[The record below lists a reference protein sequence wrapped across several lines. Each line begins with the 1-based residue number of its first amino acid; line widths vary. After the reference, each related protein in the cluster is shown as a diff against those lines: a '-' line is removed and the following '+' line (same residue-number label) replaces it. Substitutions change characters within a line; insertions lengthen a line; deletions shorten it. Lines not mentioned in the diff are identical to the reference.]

1 MFSSTSIAL
10 GLVILARGGG
20 FAKYSSLLIGD
31 VLAVT
36 QNDLIYLAV
45 ALVLGVI
52 AWAVMYNALL
62 FTGINASLARSRGI
76 PVRLTEYAF
85 AVLLAVAVMLA
96 IRWVGVML
104 INALLILPAA
114 AGRNLARNAR
124 RHAAISVLIALV
136 CGIAGLLSAYY
147 WDTSAGAAHCAVRC
161 GLLRHIP
168 GCPQPVQPVRRN
180 LCMSDFT
187 SIKQWLKSTEDEPLE
202 TMSGFFDR
210 RVDSYEDHM
219 RPWRAYYRWLGELI
233 PAQAE
238 TLLDLGCGTGLE
250 LDEIFRLH
258 PDIRV
263 TGIDLAPGMLARLR
277 EKHPERKLTLTVG
290 DYLTVPLAPC
300 AFDVAVA
307 FETLHHFPPE
317 TKLGLFRRIFAALR
331 PGGMLLEG
339 DYIAESDEMETYL
352 FQELARRRARQHVP
366 EGTFVHFDTP
376 LTLAHELSLLSQ
388 AGFTA
393 EVLGYRGE
401 DNTPM
406 IRAIKP

>member
-1 MFSSTSIAL
+1 
-10 GLVILARGGG
+10 
-20 FAKYSSLLIGD
+20 
-31 VLAVT
+31 
-36 QNDLIYLAV
+36 
-45 ALVLGVI
+45 
-52 AWAVMYNALL
+52 
-62 FTGINASLARSRGI
+62 
-76 PVRLTEYAF
+76 
-85 AVLLAVAVMLA
+85 
-96 IRWVGVML
+96 
-104 INALLILPAA
+104 
-114 AGRNLARNAR
+114 
-124 RHAAISVLIALV
+124 
-136 CGIAGLLSAYY
+136 
-147 WDTSAGAAHCAVRC
+147 
-161 GLLRHIP
+161 
-168 GCPQPVQPVRRN
+168 
-180 LCMSDFT
+180 MSDFT

-202 TMSGFFDR
+202 IMGGFFDR

>member
-1 MFSSTSIAL
+1 
-10 GLVILARGGG
+10 
-20 FAKYSSLLIGD
+20 
-31 VLAVT
+31 
-36 QNDLIYLAV
+36 
-45 ALVLGVI
+45 
-52 AWAVMYNALL
+52 
-62 FTGINASLARSRGI
+62 
-76 PVRLTEYAF
+76 
-85 AVLLAVAVMLA
+85 
-96 IRWVGVML
+96 
-104 INALLILPAA
+104 
-114 AGRNLARNAR
+114 
-124 RHAAISVLIALV
+124 
-136 CGIAGLLSAYY
+136 
-147 WDTSAGAAHCAVRC
+147 
-161 GLLRHIP
+161 
-168 GCPQPVQPVRRN
+168 
-180 LCMSDFT
+180 MSDFT

-250 LDEIFRLH
+250 LDEIVRLH

>member
-1 MFSSTSIAL
+1 
-10 GLVILARGGG
+10 
-20 FAKYSSLLIGD
+20 
-31 VLAVT
+31 
-36 QNDLIYLAV
+36 
-45 ALVLGVI
+45 
-52 AWAVMYNALL
+52 
-62 FTGINASLARSRGI
+62 
-76 PVRLTEYAF
+76 
-85 AVLLAVAVMLA
+85 
-96 IRWVGVML
+96 
-104 INALLILPAA
+104 
-114 AGRNLARNAR
+114 
-124 RHAAISVLIALV
+124 
-136 CGIAGLLSAYY
+136 
-147 WDTSAGAAHCAVRC
+147 
-161 GLLRHIP
+161 
-168 GCPQPVQPVRRN
+168 
-180 LCMSDFT
+180 MSDFA

-202 TMSGFFDR
+202 TMGGFFDR

-219 RPWRAYYRWLGELI
+219 RPWRAHYRWLGELI

>member
-1 MFSSTSIAL
+1 
-10 GLVILARGGG
+10 
-20 FAKYSSLLIGD
+20 
-31 VLAVT
+31 
-36 QNDLIYLAV
+36 
-45 ALVLGVI
+45 
-52 AWAVMYNALL
+52 
-62 FTGINASLARSRGI
+62 
-76 PVRLTEYAF
+76 
-85 AVLLAVAVMLA
+85 
-96 IRWVGVML
+96 
-104 INALLILPAA
+104 
-114 AGRNLARNAR
+114 
-124 RHAAISVLIALV
+124 
-136 CGIAGLLSAYY
+136 
-147 WDTSAGAAHCAVRC
+147 
-161 GLLRHIP
+161 
-168 GCPQPVQPVRRN
+168 
-180 LCMSDFT
+180 MSDFT

-307 FETLHHFPPE
+307 FETLHHCPPE

-376 LTLAHELSLLSQ
+376 LTLAHELSLLRQ

>member
-1 MFSSTSIAL
+1 
-10 GLVILARGGG
+10 
-20 FAKYSSLLIGD
+20 
-31 VLAVT
+31 
-36 QNDLIYLAV
+36 
-45 ALVLGVI
+45 
-52 AWAVMYNALL
+52 
-62 FTGINASLARSRGI
+62 
-76 PVRLTEYAF
+76 
-85 AVLLAVAVMLA
+85 
-96 IRWVGVML
+96 
-104 INALLILPAA
+104 
-114 AGRNLARNAR
+114 
-124 RHAAISVLIALV
+124 
-136 CGIAGLLSAYY
+136 
-147 WDTSAGAAHCAVRC
+147 
-161 GLLRHIP
+161 
-168 GCPQPVQPVRRN
+168 
-180 LCMSDFT
+180 MSDFT

-339 DYIAESDEMETYL
+339 DYVAESDEMETYL

>member
-1 MFSSTSIAL
+1 
-10 GLVILARGGG
+10 
-20 FAKYSSLLIGD
+20 
-31 VLAVT
+31 
-36 QNDLIYLAV
+36 
-45 ALVLGVI
+45 
-52 AWAVMYNALL
+52 
-62 FTGINASLARSRGI
+62 
-76 PVRLTEYAF
+76 
-85 AVLLAVAVMLA
+85 
-96 IRWVGVML
+96 
-104 INALLILPAA
+104 
-114 AGRNLARNAR
+114 
-124 RHAAISVLIALV
+124 
-136 CGIAGLLSAYY
+136 
-147 WDTSAGAAHCAVRC
+147 
-161 GLLRHIP
+161 
-168 GCPQPVQPVRRN
+168 
-180 LCMSDFT
+180 MSDFA

-401 DNTPM
+401 ENTPM

>member
-1 MFSSTSIAL
+1 
-10 GLVILARGGG
+10 
-20 FAKYSSLLIGD
+20 
-31 VLAVT
+31 
-36 QNDLIYLAV
+36 
-45 ALVLGVI
+45 
-52 AWAVMYNALL
+52 
-62 FTGINASLARSRGI
+62 
-76 PVRLTEYAF
+76 
-85 AVLLAVAVMLA
+85 
-96 IRWVGVML
+96 
-104 INALLILPAA
+104 
-114 AGRNLARNAR
+114 
-124 RHAAISVLIALV
+124 
-136 CGIAGLLSAYY
+136 
-147 WDTSAGAAHCAVRC
+147 
-161 GLLRHIP
+161 
-168 GCPQPVQPVRRN
+168 
-180 LCMSDFT
+180 MSDFT

-202 TMSGFFDR
+202 TMGGFFDR
-210 RVDSYEDHM
+210 RVDSCEDHM

>member
-1 MFSSTSIAL
+1 
-10 GLVILARGGG
+10 
-20 FAKYSSLLIGD
+20 
-31 VLAVT
+31 
-36 QNDLIYLAV
+36 
-45 ALVLGVI
+45 
-52 AWAVMYNALL
+52 
-62 FTGINASLARSRGI
+62 
-76 PVRLTEYAF
+76 
-85 AVLLAVAVMLA
+85 
-96 IRWVGVML
+96 
-104 INALLILPAA
+104 
-114 AGRNLARNAR
+114 
-124 RHAAISVLIALV
+124 
-136 CGIAGLLSAYY
+136 
-147 WDTSAGAAHCAVRC
+147 
-161 GLLRHIP
+161 
-168 GCPQPVQPVRRN
+168 
-180 LCMSDFT
+180 MSDFT

-406 IRAIKP
+406 IRAITP

>member
-1 MFSSTSIAL
+1 
-10 GLVILARGGG
+10 
-20 FAKYSSLLIGD
+20 
-31 VLAVT
+31 
-36 QNDLIYLAV
+36 
-45 ALVLGVI
+45 
-52 AWAVMYNALL
+52 
-62 FTGINASLARSRGI
+62 
-76 PVRLTEYAF
+76 
-85 AVLLAVAVMLA
+85 
-96 IRWVGVML
+96 
-104 INALLILPAA
+104 
-114 AGRNLARNAR
+114 
-124 RHAAISVLIALV
+124 
-136 CGIAGLLSAYY
+136 
-147 WDTSAGAAHCAVRC
+147 
-161 GLLRHIP
+161 
-168 GCPQPVQPVRRN
+168 
-180 LCMSDFT
+180 MSDFT

-233 PAQAE
+233 PTQAE

-376 LTLAHELSLLSQ
+376 LTLAHELSLLRQ

>member
-1 MFSSTSIAL
+1 
-10 GLVILARGGG
+10 
-20 FAKYSSLLIGD
+20 
-31 VLAVT
+31 
-36 QNDLIYLAV
+36 
-45 ALVLGVI
+45 
-52 AWAVMYNALL
+52 
-62 FTGINASLARSRGI
+62 
-76 PVRLTEYAF
+76 
-85 AVLLAVAVMLA
+85 
-96 IRWVGVML
+96 
-104 INALLILPAA
+104 
-114 AGRNLARNAR
+114 
-124 RHAAISVLIALV
+124 
-136 CGIAGLLSAYY
+136 
-147 WDTSAGAAHCAVRC
+147 
-161 GLLRHIP
+161 
-168 GCPQPVQPVRRN
+168 
-180 LCMSDFT
+180 MSDFT

-401 DNTPM
+401 DNTPV

>member
-1 MFSSTSIAL
+1 
-10 GLVILARGGG
+10 
-20 FAKYSSLLIGD
+20 
-31 VLAVT
+31 
-36 QNDLIYLAV
+36 
-45 ALVLGVI
+45 
-52 AWAVMYNALL
+52 
-62 FTGINASLARSRGI
+62 
-76 PVRLTEYAF
+76 
-85 AVLLAVAVMLA
+85 
-96 IRWVGVML
+96 
-104 INALLILPAA
+104 
-114 AGRNLARNAR
+114 
-124 RHAAISVLIALV
+124 
-136 CGIAGLLSAYY
+136 
-147 WDTSAGAAHCAVRC
+147 
-161 GLLRHIP
+161 
-168 GCPQPVQPVRRN
+168 
-180 LCMSDFT
+180 MSDFT

-300 AFDVAVA
+300 AFDVVVA

>member
-1 MFSSTSIAL
+1 
-10 GLVILARGGG
+10 
-20 FAKYSSLLIGD
+20 
-31 VLAVT
+31 
-36 QNDLIYLAV
+36 
-45 ALVLGVI
+45 
-52 AWAVMYNALL
+52 
-62 FTGINASLARSRGI
+62 
-76 PVRLTEYAF
+76 
-85 AVLLAVAVMLA
+85 
-96 IRWVGVML
+96 
-104 INALLILPAA
+104 
-114 AGRNLARNAR
+114 
-124 RHAAISVLIALV
+124 
-136 CGIAGLLSAYY
+136 
-147 WDTSAGAAHCAVRC
+147 
-161 GLLRHIP
+161 
-168 GCPQPVQPVRRN
+168 
-180 LCMSDFT
+180 MSDFA
-187 SIKQWLKSTEDEPLE
+187 SIKQWLKSTKDEPLE

>member
-1 MFSSTSIAL
+1 
-10 GLVILARGGG
+10 
-20 FAKYSSLLIGD
+20 
-31 VLAVT
+31 
-36 QNDLIYLAV
+36 
-45 ALVLGVI
+45 
-52 AWAVMYNALL
+52 
-62 FTGINASLARSRGI
+62 
-76 PVRLTEYAF
+76 
-85 AVLLAVAVMLA
+85 
-96 IRWVGVML
+96 
-104 INALLILPAA
+104 
-114 AGRNLARNAR
+114 
-124 RHAAISVLIALV
+124 
-136 CGIAGLLSAYY
+136 
-147 WDTSAGAAHCAVRC
+147 
-161 GLLRHIP
+161 
-168 GCPQPVQPVRRN
+168 
-180 LCMSDFT
+180 
-187 SIKQWLKSTEDEPLE
+187 
-202 TMSGFFDR
+202 
-210 RVDSYEDHM
+210 M

-376 LTLAHELSLLSQ
+376 LTLAHELSLLRQ

>member
-1 MFSSTSIAL
+1 
-10 GLVILARGGG
+10 
-20 FAKYSSLLIGD
+20 
-31 VLAVT
+31 
-36 QNDLIYLAV
+36 
-45 ALVLGVI
+45 
-52 AWAVMYNALL
+52 
-62 FTGINASLARSRGI
+62 
-76 PVRLTEYAF
+76 
-85 AVLLAVAVMLA
+85 
-96 IRWVGVML
+96 
-104 INALLILPAA
+104 
-114 AGRNLARNAR
+114 
-124 RHAAISVLIALV
+124 
-136 CGIAGLLSAYY
+136 
-147 WDTSAGAAHCAVRC
+147 
-161 GLLRHIP
+161 
-168 GCPQPVQPVRRN
+168 
-180 LCMSDFT
+180 MSDFA

-202 TMSGFFDR
+202 TMGGFFDR

-331 PGGMLLEG
+331 AGGMLLEG

-366 EGTFVHFDTP
+366 EDTFVHFDTP

>member
-1 MFSSTSIAL
+1 
-10 GLVILARGGG
+10 
-20 FAKYSSLLIGD
+20 
-31 VLAVT
+31 
-36 QNDLIYLAV
+36 
-45 ALVLGVI
+45 
-52 AWAVMYNALL
+52 
-62 FTGINASLARSRGI
+62 
-76 PVRLTEYAF
+76 
-85 AVLLAVAVMLA
+85 
-96 IRWVGVML
+96 
-104 INALLILPAA
+104 
-114 AGRNLARNAR
+114 
-124 RHAAISVLIALV
+124 
-136 CGIAGLLSAYY
+136 
-147 WDTSAGAAHCAVRC
+147 
-161 GLLRHIP
+161 
-168 GCPQPVQPVRRN
+168 
-180 LCMSDFT
+180 MSDFT

-258 PDIRV
+258 QDIRV

>member
-1 MFSSTSIAL
+1 
-10 GLVILARGGG
+10 
-20 FAKYSSLLIGD
+20 
-31 VLAVT
+31 
-36 QNDLIYLAV
+36 
-45 ALVLGVI
+45 
-52 AWAVMYNALL
+52 
-62 FTGINASLARSRGI
+62 
-76 PVRLTEYAF
+76 
-85 AVLLAVAVMLA
+85 
-96 IRWVGVML
+96 
-104 INALLILPAA
+104 
-114 AGRNLARNAR
+114 
-124 RHAAISVLIALV
+124 
-136 CGIAGLLSAYY
+136 
-147 WDTSAGAAHCAVRC
+147 
-161 GLLRHIP
+161 
-168 GCPQPVQPVRRN
+168 
-180 LCMSDFT
+180 MSDFT

-202 TMSGFFDR
+202 TMGGFFDR
-210 RVDSYEDHM
+210 RVDTYEDHM

>member
-1 MFSSTSIAL
+1 
-10 GLVILARGGG
+10 
-20 FAKYSSLLIGD
+20 
-31 VLAVT
+31 
-36 QNDLIYLAV
+36 
-45 ALVLGVI
+45 
-52 AWAVMYNALL
+52 
-62 FTGINASLARSRGI
+62 
-76 PVRLTEYAF
+76 
-85 AVLLAVAVMLA
+85 
-96 IRWVGVML
+96 
-104 INALLILPAA
+104 
-114 AGRNLARNAR
+114 
-124 RHAAISVLIALV
+124 
-136 CGIAGLLSAYY
+136 
-147 WDTSAGAAHCAVRC
+147 
-161 GLLRHIP
+161 
-168 GCPQPVQPVRRN
+168 
-180 LCMSDFT
+180 MSDFA

-233 PAQAE
+233 PTQAE

-376 LTLAHELSLLSQ
+376 LTLAHELSLLRQ

>member
-1 MFSSTSIAL
+1 
-10 GLVILARGGG
+10 
-20 FAKYSSLLIGD
+20 
-31 VLAVT
+31 
-36 QNDLIYLAV
+36 
-45 ALVLGVI
+45 
-52 AWAVMYNALL
+52 
-62 FTGINASLARSRGI
+62 
-76 PVRLTEYAF
+76 
-85 AVLLAVAVMLA
+85 
-96 IRWVGVML
+96 
-104 INALLILPAA
+104 
-114 AGRNLARNAR
+114 
-124 RHAAISVLIALV
+124 
-136 CGIAGLLSAYY
+136 
-147 WDTSAGAAHCAVRC
+147 
-161 GLLRHIP
+161 
-168 GCPQPVQPVRRN
+168 
-180 LCMSDFT
+180 MSDFT

-317 TKLGLFRRIFAALR
+317 TKLGLFRRIFPALR
-331 PGGMLLEG
+331 PAGMLQEA
-339 DYIAESDEMETYL
+339 DYNAESDEMETYL

>member
-1 MFSSTSIAL
+1 
-10 GLVILARGGG
+10 
-20 FAKYSSLLIGD
+20 
-31 VLAVT
+31 
-36 QNDLIYLAV
+36 
-45 ALVLGVI
+45 
-52 AWAVMYNALL
+52 
-62 FTGINASLARSRGI
+62 
-76 PVRLTEYAF
+76 
-85 AVLLAVAVMLA
+85 
-96 IRWVGVML
+96 
-104 INALLILPAA
+104 
-114 AGRNLARNAR
+114 
-124 RHAAISVLIALV
+124 
-136 CGIAGLLSAYY
+136 
-147 WDTSAGAAHCAVRC
+147 
-161 GLLRHIP
+161 
-168 GCPQPVQPVRRN
+168 
-180 LCMSDFT
+180 MSDFA

-202 TMSGFFDR
+202 TMGGFFDR

-219 RPWRAYYRWLGELI
+219 RPWRAHYRWLGELI

-406 IRAIKP
+406 ICAIKP

>member
-1 MFSSTSIAL
+1 
-10 GLVILARGGG
+10 
-20 FAKYSSLLIGD
+20 
-31 VLAVT
+31 
-36 QNDLIYLAV
+36 
-45 ALVLGVI
+45 
-52 AWAVMYNALL
+52 
-62 FTGINASLARSRGI
+62 
-76 PVRLTEYAF
+76 
-85 AVLLAVAVMLA
+85 
-96 IRWVGVML
+96 
-104 INALLILPAA
+104 
-114 AGRNLARNAR
+114 
-124 RHAAISVLIALV
+124 
-136 CGIAGLLSAYY
+136 
-147 WDTSAGAAHCAVRC
+147 
-161 GLLRHIP
+161 
-168 GCPQPVQPVRRN
+168 
-180 LCMSDFT
+180 MSDFT

-202 TMSGFFDR
+202 TMGGFFDR
-210 RVDSYEDHM
+210 RVDSCEDHM

-376 LTLAHELSLLSQ
+376 LTLAHELSLLRQ

>member
-1 MFSSTSIAL
+1 
-10 GLVILARGGG
+10 
-20 FAKYSSLLIGD
+20 
-31 VLAVT
+31 
-36 QNDLIYLAV
+36 
-45 ALVLGVI
+45 
-52 AWAVMYNALL
+52 
-62 FTGINASLARSRGI
+62 
-76 PVRLTEYAF
+76 
-85 AVLLAVAVMLA
+85 
-96 IRWVGVML
+96 
-104 INALLILPAA
+104 
-114 AGRNLARNAR
+114 
-124 RHAAISVLIALV
+124 
-136 CGIAGLLSAYY
+136 
-147 WDTSAGAAHCAVRC
+147 
-161 GLLRHIP
+161 
-168 GCPQPVQPVRRN
+168 
-180 LCMSDFT
+180 MSDFT

-202 TMSGFFDR
+202 TMGGFFDR

-277 EKHPERKLTLTVG
+277 EKHPERKLTLTAG

-376 LTLAHELSLLSQ
+376 LTLAHELSLLRQ

>member
-1 MFSSTSIAL
+1 
-10 GLVILARGGG
+10 
-20 FAKYSSLLIGD
+20 
-31 VLAVT
+31 
-36 QNDLIYLAV
+36 
-45 ALVLGVI
+45 
-52 AWAVMYNALL
+52 
-62 FTGINASLARSRGI
+62 
-76 PVRLTEYAF
+76 
-85 AVLLAVAVMLA
+85 
-96 IRWVGVML
+96 
-104 INALLILPAA
+104 
-114 AGRNLARNAR
+114 
-124 RHAAISVLIALV
+124 
-136 CGIAGLLSAYY
+136 
-147 WDTSAGAAHCAVRC
+147 
-161 GLLRHIP
+161 
-168 GCPQPVQPVRRN
+168 
-180 LCMSDFT
+180 MSDFA

-352 FQELARRRARQHVP
+352 FQELAQRRARQHVP

>member
-1 MFSSTSIAL
+1 
-10 GLVILARGGG
+10 
-20 FAKYSSLLIGD
+20 
-31 VLAVT
+31 
-36 QNDLIYLAV
+36 
-45 ALVLGVI
+45 
-52 AWAVMYNALL
+52 
-62 FTGINASLARSRGI
+62 
-76 PVRLTEYAF
+76 
-85 AVLLAVAVMLA
+85 
-96 IRWVGVML
+96 
-104 INALLILPAA
+104 
-114 AGRNLARNAR
+114 
-124 RHAAISVLIALV
+124 
-136 CGIAGLLSAYY
+136 
-147 WDTSAGAAHCAVRC
+147 
-161 GLLRHIP
+161 
-168 GCPQPVQPVRRN
+168 
-180 LCMSDFT
+180 MSDFT
-187 SIKQWLKSTEDEPLE
+187 SIKQWLNSTEDEPLE

>member
-1 MFSSTSIAL
+1 
-10 GLVILARGGG
+10 
-20 FAKYSSLLIGD
+20 
-31 VLAVT
+31 
-36 QNDLIYLAV
+36 
-45 ALVLGVI
+45 
-52 AWAVMYNALL
+52 
-62 FTGINASLARSRGI
+62 
-76 PVRLTEYAF
+76 
-85 AVLLAVAVMLA
+85 
-96 IRWVGVML
+96 
-104 INALLILPAA
+104 
-114 AGRNLARNAR
+114 
-124 RHAAISVLIALV
+124 
-136 CGIAGLLSAYY
+136 
-147 WDTSAGAAHCAVRC
+147 
-161 GLLRHIP
+161 
-168 GCPQPVQPVRRN
+168 
-180 LCMSDFT
+180 MSDFT

-317 TKLGLFRRIFAALR
+317 TKLGLFRRILAALR

>member
-1 MFSSTSIAL
+1 
-10 GLVILARGGG
+10 
-20 FAKYSSLLIGD
+20 
-31 VLAVT
+31 
-36 QNDLIYLAV
+36 
-45 ALVLGVI
+45 
-52 AWAVMYNALL
+52 
-62 FTGINASLARSRGI
+62 
-76 PVRLTEYAF
+76 
-85 AVLLAVAVMLA
+85 
-96 IRWVGVML
+96 
-104 INALLILPAA
+104 
-114 AGRNLARNAR
+114 
-124 RHAAISVLIALV
+124 
-136 CGIAGLLSAYY
+136 
-147 WDTSAGAAHCAVRC
+147 
-161 GLLRHIP
+161 
-168 GCPQPVQPVRRN
+168 
-180 LCMSDFT
+180 MSDFT

>member
-1 MFSSTSIAL
+1 
-10 GLVILARGGG
+10 
-20 FAKYSSLLIGD
+20 
-31 VLAVT
+31 
-36 QNDLIYLAV
+36 
-45 ALVLGVI
+45 
-52 AWAVMYNALL
+52 
-62 FTGINASLARSRGI
+62 
-76 PVRLTEYAF
+76 
-85 AVLLAVAVMLA
+85 
-96 IRWVGVML
+96 
-104 INALLILPAA
+104 
-114 AGRNLARNAR
+114 
-124 RHAAISVLIALV
+124 
-136 CGIAGLLSAYY
+136 
-147 WDTSAGAAHCAVRC
+147 
-161 GLLRHIP
+161 
-168 GCPQPVQPVRRN
+168 
-180 LCMSDFT
+180 MSDFA

-277 EKHPERKLTLTVG
+277 EKHPERNLTLTVG

>member
-1 MFSSTSIAL
+1 
-10 GLVILARGGG
+10 
-20 FAKYSSLLIGD
+20 
-31 VLAVT
+31 
-36 QNDLIYLAV
+36 
-45 ALVLGVI
+45 
-52 AWAVMYNALL
+52 
-62 FTGINASLARSRGI
+62 
-76 PVRLTEYAF
+76 
-85 AVLLAVAVMLA
+85 
-96 IRWVGVML
+96 
-104 INALLILPAA
+104 
-114 AGRNLARNAR
+114 
-124 RHAAISVLIALV
+124 
-136 CGIAGLLSAYY
+136 
-147 WDTSAGAAHCAVRC
+147 
-161 GLLRHIP
+161 
-168 GCPQPVQPVRRN
+168 
-180 LCMSDFT
+180 MSDFA

-376 LTLAHELSLLSQ
+376 LTLSHELSLLSQ

>member
-1 MFSSTSIAL
+1 
-10 GLVILARGGG
+10 
-20 FAKYSSLLIGD
+20 
-31 VLAVT
+31 
-36 QNDLIYLAV
+36 
-45 ALVLGVI
+45 
-52 AWAVMYNALL
+52 
-62 FTGINASLARSRGI
+62 
-76 PVRLTEYAF
+76 
-85 AVLLAVAVMLA
+85 
-96 IRWVGVML
+96 
-104 INALLILPAA
+104 
-114 AGRNLARNAR
+114 
-124 RHAAISVLIALV
+124 
-136 CGIAGLLSAYY
+136 
-147 WDTSAGAAHCAVRC
+147 
-161 GLLRHIP
+161 
-168 GCPQPVQPVRRN
+168 
-180 LCMSDFT
+180 MSDFT

-277 EKHPERKLTLTVG
+277 EKHPERKLTLTEG

>member
-1 MFSSTSIAL
+1 
-10 GLVILARGGG
+10 
-20 FAKYSSLLIGD
+20 
-31 VLAVT
+31 
-36 QNDLIYLAV
+36 
-45 ALVLGVI
+45 
-52 AWAVMYNALL
+52 
-62 FTGINASLARSRGI
+62 
-76 PVRLTEYAF
+76 
-85 AVLLAVAVMLA
+85 
-96 IRWVGVML
+96 
-104 INALLILPAA
+104 
-114 AGRNLARNAR
+114 
-124 RHAAISVLIALV
+124 
-136 CGIAGLLSAYY
+136 
-147 WDTSAGAAHCAVRC
+147 
-161 GLLRHIP
+161 
-168 GCPQPVQPVRRN
+168 
-180 LCMSDFT
+180 MSDFA

-202 TMSGFFDR
+202 TMGGFFDR

-300 AFDVAVA
+300 AFDIAVA
-307 FETLHHFPPE
+307 FETMHHFPPE

>member
-1 MFSSTSIAL
+1 
-10 GLVILARGGG
+10 
-20 FAKYSSLLIGD
+20 
-31 VLAVT
+31 
-36 QNDLIYLAV
+36 
-45 ALVLGVI
+45 
-52 AWAVMYNALL
+52 
-62 FTGINASLARSRGI
+62 
-76 PVRLTEYAF
+76 
-85 AVLLAVAVMLA
+85 
-96 IRWVGVML
+96 
-104 INALLILPAA
+104 
-114 AGRNLARNAR
+114 
-124 RHAAISVLIALV
+124 
-136 CGIAGLLSAYY
+136 
-147 WDTSAGAAHCAVRC
+147 
-161 GLLRHIP
+161 
-168 GCPQPVQPVRRN
+168 
-180 LCMSDFT
+180 MSDFT

-331 PGGMLLEG
+331 PGGMLLDG

>member
-1 MFSSTSIAL
+1 
-10 GLVILARGGG
+10 
-20 FAKYSSLLIGD
+20 
-31 VLAVT
+31 
-36 QNDLIYLAV
+36 
-45 ALVLGVI
+45 
-52 AWAVMYNALL
+52 
-62 FTGINASLARSRGI
+62 
-76 PVRLTEYAF
+76 
-85 AVLLAVAVMLA
+85 
-96 IRWVGVML
+96 
-104 INALLILPAA
+104 
-114 AGRNLARNAR
+114 
-124 RHAAISVLIALV
+124 
-136 CGIAGLLSAYY
+136 
-147 WDTSAGAAHCAVRC
+147 
-161 GLLRHIP
+161 
-168 GCPQPVQPVRRN
+168 
-180 LCMSDFT
+180 MSDFT

-376 LTLAHELSLLSQ
+376 LTLAHELSLLRQ

>member
-1 MFSSTSIAL
+1 
-10 GLVILARGGG
+10 
-20 FAKYSSLLIGD
+20 
-31 VLAVT
+31 
-36 QNDLIYLAV
+36 
-45 ALVLGVI
+45 
-52 AWAVMYNALL
+52 
-62 FTGINASLARSRGI
+62 
-76 PVRLTEYAF
+76 
-85 AVLLAVAVMLA
+85 
-96 IRWVGVML
+96 
-104 INALLILPAA
+104 
-114 AGRNLARNAR
+114 
-124 RHAAISVLIALV
+124 
-136 CGIAGLLSAYY
+136 
-147 WDTSAGAAHCAVRC
+147 
-161 GLLRHIP
+161 
-168 GCPQPVQPVRRN
+168 
-180 LCMSDFT
+180 MSDFT

-307 FETLHHFPPE
+307 FETLHHVPPE
-317 TKLGLFRRIFAALR
+317 TKLGLFRRIFAARR

>member
-1 MFSSTSIAL
+1 
-10 GLVILARGGG
+10 
-20 FAKYSSLLIGD
+20 
-31 VLAVT
+31 
-36 QNDLIYLAV
+36 
-45 ALVLGVI
+45 
-52 AWAVMYNALL
+52 
-62 FTGINASLARSRGI
+62 
-76 PVRLTEYAF
+76 
-85 AVLLAVAVMLA
+85 
-96 IRWVGVML
+96 
-104 INALLILPAA
+104 
-114 AGRNLARNAR
+114 
-124 RHAAISVLIALV
+124 
-136 CGIAGLLSAYY
+136 
-147 WDTSAGAAHCAVRC
+147 
-161 GLLRHIP
+161 
-168 GCPQPVQPVRRN
+168 
-180 LCMSDFT
+180 MSDFA

-202 TMSGFFDR
+202 TMGGFFDR

-219 RPWRAYYRWLGELI
+219 RPRRAYYRWLGELI
-233 PAQAE
+233 PAQAK

-376 LTLAHELSLLSQ
+376 LTLAHELSLLRQ

>member
-1 MFSSTSIAL
+1 
-10 GLVILARGGG
+10 
-20 FAKYSSLLIGD
+20 
-31 VLAVT
+31 
-36 QNDLIYLAV
+36 
-45 ALVLGVI
+45 
-52 AWAVMYNALL
+52 
-62 FTGINASLARSRGI
+62 
-76 PVRLTEYAF
+76 
-85 AVLLAVAVMLA
+85 
-96 IRWVGVML
+96 
-104 INALLILPAA
+104 
-114 AGRNLARNAR
+114 
-124 RHAAISVLIALV
+124 
-136 CGIAGLLSAYY
+136 
-147 WDTSAGAAHCAVRC
+147 
-161 GLLRHIP
+161 
-168 GCPQPVQPVRRN
+168 
-180 LCMSDFT
+180 MSDFT

-307 FETLHHFPPE
+307 FKTLHHFPPE

-352 FQELARRRARQHVP
+352 FQELAQRRARQHVP

>member
-1 MFSSTSIAL
+1 
-10 GLVILARGGG
+10 
-20 FAKYSSLLIGD
+20 
-31 VLAVT
+31 
-36 QNDLIYLAV
+36 
-45 ALVLGVI
+45 
-52 AWAVMYNALL
+52 
-62 FTGINASLARSRGI
+62 
-76 PVRLTEYAF
+76 
-85 AVLLAVAVMLA
+85 
-96 IRWVGVML
+96 
-104 INALLILPAA
+104 
-114 AGRNLARNAR
+114 
-124 RHAAISVLIALV
+124 
-136 CGIAGLLSAYY
+136 
-147 WDTSAGAAHCAVRC
+147 
-161 GLLRHIP
+161 
-168 GCPQPVQPVRRN
+168 
-180 LCMSDFT
+180 MSDFT

-401 DNTPM
+401 GNTPM

>member
-1 MFSSTSIAL
+1 
-10 GLVILARGGG
+10 
-20 FAKYSSLLIGD
+20 
-31 VLAVT
+31 
-36 QNDLIYLAV
+36 
-45 ALVLGVI
+45 
-52 AWAVMYNALL
+52 
-62 FTGINASLARSRGI
+62 
-76 PVRLTEYAF
+76 
-85 AVLLAVAVMLA
+85 
-96 IRWVGVML
+96 
-104 INALLILPAA
+104 
-114 AGRNLARNAR
+114 
-124 RHAAISVLIALV
+124 
-136 CGIAGLLSAYY
+136 
-147 WDTSAGAAHCAVRC
+147 
-161 GLLRHIP
+161 
-168 GCPQPVQPVRRN
+168 
-180 LCMSDFT
+180 MSDFT

-202 TMSGFFDR
+202 TMGGFFDR